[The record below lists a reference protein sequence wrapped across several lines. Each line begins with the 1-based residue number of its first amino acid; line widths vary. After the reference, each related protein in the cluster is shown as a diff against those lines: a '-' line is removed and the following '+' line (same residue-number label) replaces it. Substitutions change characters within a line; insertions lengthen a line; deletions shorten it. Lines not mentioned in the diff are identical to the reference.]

1 MPAQTIAGT
10 LARMRSL
17 PPLRPAGVAA
27 LLAAGAIGATAVP
40 AAAESI
46 TYVDGQTH
54 NVWAEN
60 VDGSERRQLTADAT
74 TVLRYSFPSLNDN
87 GDLAVLLRNT
97 NSSGVSINFFPRG
110 GERVMNLMPT
120 WGGGVV
126 IAPFGARLQPG
137 GRLLA
142 YQFGSFA
149 GSGGISAGN
158 VVPADAPGS
167 PTGPGPGFPNML
179 GATWHG
185 DKLVWTNGEALAYGT
200 GAETTAWITGAD
212 FGEVSR
218 DGTRLLAKLDPSD
231 KLAFQALRGP
241 MPGQSD
247 DAVGGCLVPYTGTI
261 TPDLALSPSGRW
273 VAFKD
278 GNGLNIAQLDIPAG
292 GTESCTLTNLRTV
305 GGGAEDPAF
314 SAFTFAPPQQPPVEQ
329 PPGRQP
335 EEQPRDRGRTGGGG
349 RTGPKATVGRVTLKA
364 ALKRGLAVKLSGLK
378 KGRTTVSAK
387 LGRKLVASAKVT
399 VPASGKATLR
409 LRFSAAGRR
418 ALKGRKSA
426 TLTIVA
432 GKAKTTVKLK

>member
-1 MPAQTIAGT
+1 
-10 LARMRSL
+10 MRSL

-27 LLAAGAIGATAVP
+27 LLAAGAIGATAAP

-46 TYVDGQTH
+46 TYIDGQTH

-60 VDGSERRQLTADAT
+60 VDGSERRQLTNDAT
-74 TVLRYSFPSLNDN
+74 SGLRYSFPSLNDN
-87 GDLAVLLRNT
+87 GDLAVLLREST
-97 NSSGVSINFFPRG
+97 SSNVSINFFPRG
-110 GERVMNLMPT
+110 GERVMNLMPA
-120 WGGGVV
+120 WGSGVT
-126 IAPFGARLQPG
+126 APFGARLQPG

-142 YQFGSFA
+142 YSFGRFHL
-149 GSGGISAGN
+149 GGQTTGGN

-167 PTGPGPGFPNML
+167 PTGPGPGFPNMI

-218 DGTRLLAKLDPSD
+218 DGSRLLAKLDPSD

-247 DAVGGCLVPYTGTI
+247 DAVGGCFVPYTGTI
-261 TPDLALSPSGRW
+261 TPDLALAPSGRW

-278 GNGLNIAQLDIPAG
+278 GNGLNIAQIDIPAG
-292 GTESCTLTNLRTV
+292 GTENCTLTNLRTV

-314 SAFTFAPPQQPPVEQ
+314 SAFTFTPPQQQPPERQ

-335 EEQPRDRGRTGGGG
+335 EEQPRDRTPGGG
-349 RTGPKATVGRVTLKA
+349 RTGPKATVGKVTLKA

-378 KGRTTVSAK
+378 KGKTTVSAK
-387 LGRKLVASAKVT
+387 LGRKVVASAKVT
-399 VPASGKATLR
+399 VPASGKASLR
-409 LRFSAAGRR
+409 LRFTAAGRR
-418 ALKGRKSA
+418 ALKGKKSA
-426 TLTIVA
+426 TLTIAA
-432 GKAKTTVKLK
+432 GKAKAKVKLK